1 LAAAVL
7 LLAAVVSGVVW
18 LRGNSG
24 AERAEGAVAGST
36 HVIGLTYGGVARDYR
51 LFTPGHLAG
60 RSHPL
65 LVAIHQLHG
74 SAAAFERRTRL
85 DAGAEQRGVVVVYP
99 DGIGHSWNAGTCCQP
114 AAAQSVDDVGFVS
127 AVIADVSRRVRID
140 AHRVAVT
147 GFSNGAMMSY
157 RMVCERADL
166 VHVAIAVAGD
176 LVIPT
181 CTPSRPVSMLHV
193 HGARDGIVAISG
205 VASSPIDAFGFPAAT
220 SSVRAIA
227 NADGCVGG
235 ATSPVRGGSLWRAAG
250 CPQGVRVDYRISRRL
265 GHSYPVGSTVAAR
278 VGLDMPTVTW
288 QWLRSLWGI

>member
-1 LAAAVL
+1 ML

-18 LRGNSG
+18 LRGNTG

-36 HVIGLTYGGVARDYR
+36 RVIALSYDGVTRDYR
-51 LFTPGHLAG
+51 LFVPGHLAA
-60 RSHPL
+60 RAHPL

-74 SAAAFERRTRL
+74 SAVGFERRTRL

-99 DGIGHSWNAGTCCQP
+99 DGLGHSWNAGTCCQP
-114 AAAQSVDDVGFVS
+114 AAGQSVDDVGFLT
-127 AVIADVSRRVRID
+127 AVIADVSRRVHID
-140 AHRVAVT
+140 SHRVAVT

-176 LVIPT
+176 LVSPS
-181 CTPSRPVSMLHV
+181 CAPSRPVSLLHV
-193 HGARDGIVAISG
+193 HGSRDGIVAITG
-205 VASSPIDAFGFPAAT
+205 VASSPIDAFGFPAAA
-220 SSVRAIA
+220 SSVSAIA

-235 ATSPVRGGSLWRAAG
+235 APMSVRGGSLWRAG
-250 CPQGVRVDYRISRRL
+250 DCPRGVRVDYRISRRM
-265 GHSYPVGSTVAAR
+265 GHTYPVGSAVASR

-288 QWLRSLWGI
+288 QWLHSIWGI